1 MLVVVVMMVV
11 VVRVPTSPPVLLF
24 VILLLTLGPALH
36 GVRVGVC
43 VGVRVGLQRGGG
55 GQLLQGG
62 VRGFHPDR
70 GLAQQVD
77 GVRQSGQ
84 NELKTLLKNQS
95 FIIIIIIV
103 VMASNSHSRRCTH
116 SGSFTRTAVAR
127 SSPNPAPSSSSSK
140 SSQACPGSAPRL
152 LSQRRPG
159 GVPVRCPTMWRS
171 SSSTLSAYQKSELL
185 PPPVREGPATE
196 GRAAPFSHSEFYRLR
211 MAPRHFLAFSSPP
224 QTAPV

>member
-36 GVRVGVC
+36 GVCVGVC

-84 NELKTLLKNQS
+84 NELKTLLKKS
-95 FIIIIIIV
+95 TF
-103 VMASNSHSRRCTH
+103 HHHRRH
-116 SGSFTRTAVAR
+116 GV
-127 SSPNPAPSSSSSK
+127 K
-140 SSQACPGSAPRL
+140 
-152 LSQRRPG
+152 LSQQTLHAQWI
-159 GVPVRCPTMWRS
+159 VYTNS
-171 SSSTLSAYQKSELL
+171 S
-185 PPPVREGPATE
+185 
-196 GRAAPFSHSEFYRLR
+196 RAE
-211 MAPRHFLAFSSPP
+211 
-224 QTAPV
+224 

>member
-11 VVRVPTSPPVLLF
+11 VVRVPSSPPVLLF
-24 VILLLTLGPALH
+24 VVILLTLGPTLH
-36 GVRVGVC
+36 CVCVGVC

-70 GLAQQVD
+70 RLAQQVD

-95 FIIIIIIV
+95 FIIIIVIV

-116 SGSFTRTAVAR
+116 SGSFTRTVVAWSR
-127 SSPNPAPSSSSSK
+127 LPHPKPSHLLQLIQVIPKPVLGLPHASSAR
-140 SSQACPGSAPRL
+140 G
-152 LSQRRPG
+152 RPG
-159 GVPVRCPTMWRS
+159 GVLVRCPTI
-171 SSSTLSAYQKSELL
+171 
-185 PPPVREGPATE
+185 
-196 GRAAPFSHSEFYRLR
+196 
-211 MAPRHFLAFSSPP
+211 
-224 QTAPV
+224 

>member
-36 GVRVGVC
+36 GVCVGVC

-62 VRGFHPDR
+62 VRGFHPDH
-70 GLAQQVD
+70 GLAQQVN

-95 FIIIIIIV
+95 FIIIV

-116 SGSFTRTAVAR
+116 SGSFTRTVVAP
-127 SSPNPAPSSSSSK
+127 SSPSTDSPIPNPATSSSSSK
-140 SSQACPGSAPRL
+140 SFPS
-152 LSQRRPG
+152 LSW
-159 GVPVRCPTMWRS
+159 VCPTPPQPEAVQEASWS
-171 SSSTLSAYQKSELL
+171 DIQPSEL
-185 PPPVREGPATE
+185 
-196 GRAAPFSHSEFYRLR
+196 
-211 MAPRHFLAFSSPP
+211 
-224 QTAPV
+224 

>member
-95 FIIIIIIV
+95 FIIIIIVVV
-103 VMASNSHSRRCTH
+103 VMASNSHSRRCAH

-140 SSQACPGSAPRL
+140 SFPS
-152 LSQRRPG
+152 LSWVRPTPPQPEASRRRPG
-159 GVPVRCPTMWRS
+159 QMSDHVEEQQ
-171 SSSTLSAYQKSELL
+171 LYSERISK
-185 PPPVREGPATE
+185 V
-196 GRAAPFSHSEFYRLR
+196 
-211 MAPRHFLAFSSPP
+211 
-224 QTAPV
+224 